1 MTRDLETC
9 DTSVLIPAFLPWHQH
24 HDVALDAMT
33 RIRAVPAHV
42 LVECYS
48 VLTRLPAPHRLSA
61 AIAGDLVVRVPGEP
75 LALPPEAYALT
86 LRTLAAAG
94 IRGGAAY
101 DGLVGATAA
110 AHSRR
115 LVTLDRR
122 AIPTY
127 EAVGASHRTLTQ

>member
-1 MTRDLETC
+1 MSPERETC
-9 DTSVLIPAFLPWHQH
+9 DTSVLIPAFLPWHEH
-24 HDVALDAMT
+24 HDVALDAM
-33 RIRAVPAHV
+33 RKVMAVPAHV

-61 AIAGDLVVRVPGEP
+61 TIAAELVARVPGEP
-75 LALPPEAYALT
+75 LVLPAEAYAVT
-86 LRTLAAAG
+86 LRRLAEAG

-110 AHSRR
+110 AHGRR

-122 AIPTY
+122 ALPTY
-127 EAVGASHRTLTQ
+127 QAVGAIHRTLTA

>member
-1 MTRDLETC
+1 
-9 DTSVLIPAFLPWHQH
+9 VLIPAFLPWHEH
-24 HDVALDAMT
+24 HGVALDAMMS
-33 RIRAVPAHV
+33 IRAVPAHV

-61 AIAGDLVVRVPGEP
+61 AIAADLIARVPGEP
-75 LALPPEAYALT
+75 LVLPPEAYAVT
-86 LRTLAAAG
+86 LRTLAGAG

-110 AHSRR
+110 AHGRR
-115 LVTLDRR
+115 LVTIDRR

-127 EAVGASHRTLTQ
+127 EAVGASHRTLTP

>member
-1 MTRDLETC
+1 MTRDPETC
-9 DTSVLIPAFLPWHQH
+9 DTSVLIPAFLPWHEH
-24 HDVALDAMT
+24 HEVALDAMMK
-33 RIRAVPAHV
+33 IGAVPAHV
-42 LVECYS
+42 LVESYS

-61 AIAGDLVVRVPGEP
+61 AVAADLIARVPGEP
-75 LALPPEAYALT
+75 LVLPPEAYAGT
-86 LRTLAAAG
+86 LRTLARAG

-110 AHSRR
+110 AHGRR

-127 EAVGASHRTLTQ
+127 EAVGVRHRTLTT